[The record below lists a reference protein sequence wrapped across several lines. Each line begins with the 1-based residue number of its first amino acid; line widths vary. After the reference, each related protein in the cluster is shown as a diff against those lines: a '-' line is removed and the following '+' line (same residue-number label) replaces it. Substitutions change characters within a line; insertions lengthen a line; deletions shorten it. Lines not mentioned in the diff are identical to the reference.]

1 MEEGREN
8 FMKKRIDLHGQR
20 VELYSADEGRTWTSS
35 PQSIIAYRQRKAM
48 LRLEL
53 KHSFA
58 QIDIMQEHDAYG
70 DFSYEIPSRFTG
82 R

>member
-1 MEEGREN
+1 
-8 FMKKRIDLHGQR
+8 MKKRIDLHGQR
-20 VELYSADEGRTWTSS
+20 VELYSADDGRTWTSS
-35 PQSIIAYRQRKAM
+35 PQSIIAYRQRKEM

-58 QIDIMQEHDAYG
+58 QIDVMHDAYG
-70 DFSYEIPSRFTG
+70 DFSYEMPSRFTG

>member
-70 DFSYEIPSRFTG
+70 DFSYEMPSRFN
-82 R
+82 RR